1 MNNGIN
7 YLTNDN
13 TIYIKDNSD
22 CMEVKCMKYYFER
35 MYCTMKKY
43 ELNSKQK
50 NIISEKYIS
59 DIDRITMDQD
69 NKRLIIYTDTK
80 GELVIDY
87 DNDIDLKKD
96 YEALKKLISDDII
109 NIQDVYNEEEDLTTN
124 ELKEMFKE
132 LDILTKTLM

>member
-1 MNNGIN
+1 
-7 YLTNDN
+7 
-13 TIYIKDNSD
+13 
-22 CMEVKCMKYYFER
+22 
-35 MYCTMKKY
+35 
-43 ELNSKQK
+43 
-50 NIISEKYIS
+50 
-59 DIDRITMDQD
+59 MDQD
-69 NKRLIIYTDTK
+69 NKRLVIYTDIK

-96 YEALKKLISDDII
+96 YESLKKLIIDDII

>member
-1 MNNGIN
+1 
-7 YLTNDN
+7 
-13 TIYIKDNSD
+13 
-22 CMEVKCMKYYFER
+22 
-35 MYCTMKKY
+35 MKKY

-109 NIQDVYNEEEDLTTN
+109 NIQDIYSEEEDLTTN

-132 LDILTKTLM
+132 LDILTKTLL

>member
-1 MNNGIN
+1 
-7 YLTNDN
+7 
-13 TIYIKDNSD
+13 
-22 CMEVKCMKYYFER
+22 
-35 MYCTMKKY
+35 MKKY

-59 DIDRITMDQD
+59 DIDSINIDQD

-96 YEALKKLISDDII
+96 YDSLKKLISDDII
-109 NIQDVYNEEEDLTTN
+109 NIQDVYSEEEDLTTN

>member
-1 MNNGIN
+1 M
-7 YLTNDN
+7 
-13 TIYIKDNSD
+13 
-22 CMEVKCMKYYFER
+22 C
-35 MYCTMKKY
+35 CTMKKY

>member
-1 MNNGIN
+1 
-7 YLTNDN
+7 
-13 TIYIKDNSD
+13 
-22 CMEVKCMKYYFER
+22 
-35 MYCTMKKY
+35 MKKY

-50 NIISEKYIS
+50 NIISEKYVS
-59 DIDRITMDQD
+59 DIDRIIMDQD
-69 NKRLIIYTDTK
+69 NKRLIIYTDIK

-109 NIQDVYNEEEDLTTN
+109 NIQDIYNEEEDLTTN

>member
-1 MNNGIN
+1 
-7 YLTNDN
+7 
-13 TIYIKDNSD
+13 
-22 CMEVKCMKYYFER
+22 
-35 MYCTMKKY
+35 MKKY

-59 DIDRITMDQD
+59 DIDSIIIDQD

-96 YEALKKLISDDII
+96 YESLKKLISDDII

>member
-1 MNNGIN
+1 
-7 YLTNDN
+7 
-13 TIYIKDNSD
+13 
-22 CMEVKCMKYYFER
+22 
-35 MYCTMKKY
+35 MKKY

-109 NIQDVYNEEEDLTTN
+109 NIQDVYNE
-124 ELKEMFKE
+124 
-132 LDILTKTLM
+132 

>member
-1 MNNGIN
+1 
-7 YLTNDN
+7 
-13 TIYIKDNSD
+13 
-22 CMEVKCMKYYFER
+22 
-35 MYCTMKKY
+35 MKKY

-59 DIDRITMDQD
+59 DIDRIIMDQD
-69 NKRLIIYTDTK
+69 NKRLIIYTDIK
-80 GELVIDY
+80 SELVIDY

-96 YEALKKLISDDII
+96 YESLKKLIIDDII

>member
-1 MNNGIN
+1 
-7 YLTNDN
+7 
-13 TIYIKDNSD
+13 
-22 CMEVKCMKYYFER
+22 
-35 MYCTMKKY
+35 MKKY

-59 DIDRITMDQD
+59 DIDRIIMDQD
-69 NKRLIIYTDTK
+69 NKRLIIYTDIK
-80 GELVIDY
+80 SELVIDY

>member
-1 MNNGIN
+1 M
-7 YLTNDN
+7 
-13 TIYIKDNSD
+13 
-22 CMEVKCMKYYFER
+22 C
-35 MYCTMKKY
+35 CTMKKY

-59 DIDRITMDQD
+59 DIDRIIMDQD

-80 GELVIDY
+80 GEQVIDY

>member
-1 MNNGIN
+1 
-7 YLTNDN
+7 
-13 TIYIKDNSD
+13 
-22 CMEVKCMKYYFER
+22 
-35 MYCTMKKY
+35 MKKY

-87 DNDIDLKKD
+87 DNDINLKKD
-96 YEALKKLISDDII
+96 YEALKKIISDDII

>member
-1 MNNGIN
+1 
-7 YLTNDN
+7 
-13 TIYIKDNSD
+13 
-22 CMEVKCMKYYFER
+22 
-35 MYCTMKKY
+35 MKKY
-43 ELNSKQK
+43 ELNSKQN

-59 DIDRITMDQD
+59 DIDRIIMDQD

-96 YEALKKLISDDII
+96 YESLKKLISDDII

>member
-1 MNNGIN
+1 
-7 YLTNDN
+7 
-13 TIYIKDNSD
+13 
-22 CMEVKCMKYYFER
+22 
-35 MYCTMKKY
+35 
-43 ELNSKQK
+43 
-50 NIISEKYIS
+50 
-59 DIDRITMDQD
+59 MDQD

>member
-1 MNNGIN
+1 
-7 YLTNDN
+7 
-13 TIYIKDNSD
+13 
-22 CMEVKCMKYYFER
+22 
-35 MYCTMKKY
+35 MKKY

-59 DIDRITMDQD
+59 DIDRIIMDQD
-69 NKRLIIYTDTK
+69 NKRLIFYTDIK

-132 LDILTKTLM
+132 LDILTKTLL

>member
-1 MNNGIN
+1 
-7 YLTNDN
+7 
-13 TIYIKDNSD
+13 
-22 CMEVKCMKYYFER
+22 
-35 MYCTMKKY
+35 MKKY

-96 YEALKKLISDDII
+96 YESLKKLISDDII

>member
-1 MNNGIN
+1 
-7 YLTNDN
+7 
-13 TIYIKDNSD
+13 
-22 CMEVKCMKYYFER
+22 
-35 MYCTMKKY
+35 MKKY

-59 DIDRITMDQD
+59 DIDSIIMDQD

-96 YEALKKLISDDII
+96 YDSLKKLISDDII
-109 NIQDVYNEEEDLTTN
+109 NIQDVYSEEEDLTTN

>member
-1 MNNGIN
+1 
-7 YLTNDN
+7 
-13 TIYIKDNSD
+13 
-22 CMEVKCMKYYFER
+22 
-35 MYCTMKKY
+35 MKKY

-59 DIDRITMDQD
+59 DIDRIIMDQD
-69 NKRLIIYTDTK
+69 NKRLIFYTDIK

-109 NIQDVYNEEEDLTTN
+109 NIQDIYSEEEDLTTN

>member
-1 MNNGIN
+1 
-7 YLTNDN
+7 
-13 TIYIKDNSD
+13 
-22 CMEVKCMKYYFER
+22 
-35 MYCTMKKY
+35 MKKY

-59 DIDRITMDQD
+59 DIDRIIMDQD
-69 NKRLIIYTDTK
+69 NKRLIIYTDIK

>member
-1 MNNGIN
+1 
-7 YLTNDN
+7 
-13 TIYIKDNSD
+13 
-22 CMEVKCMKYYFER
+22 
-35 MYCTMKKY
+35 MKKY

-59 DIDRITMDQD
+59 DIDRIIMDQD

-109 NIQDVYNEEEDLTTN
+109 NIQDIYSEEEDLTTN

>member
-1 MNNGIN
+1 
-7 YLTNDN
+7 
-13 TIYIKDNSD
+13 
-22 CMEVKCMKYYFER
+22 
-35 MYCTMKKY
+35 MKKY

-59 DIDRITMDQD
+59 DIDRIIMDQD

-96 YEALKKLISDDII
+96 YESLKKLISDDII
-109 NIQDVYNEEEDLTTN
+109 NIQDIYSEEEDPIIN
-124 ELKEMFKE
+124 EIKEMWDE

>member
-1 MNNGIN
+1 
-7 YLTNDN
+7 
-13 TIYIKDNSD
+13 
-22 CMEVKCMKYYFER
+22 
-35 MYCTMKKY
+35 MKKY

-109 NIQDVYNEEEDLTTN
+109 NIQDIYNEEEDLTTN

>member
-1 MNNGIN
+1 
-7 YLTNDN
+7 
-13 TIYIKDNSD
+13 
-22 CMEVKCMKYYFER
+22 
-35 MYCTMKKY
+35 MKKY

-59 DIDRITMDQD
+59 DIDSIIMDQD

>member
-1 MNNGIN
+1 
-7 YLTNDN
+7 
-13 TIYIKDNSD
+13 
-22 CMEVKCMKYYFER
+22 
-35 MYCTMKKY
+35 
-43 ELNSKQK
+43 
-50 NIISEKYIS
+50 
-59 DIDRITMDQD
+59 MDQD

-132 LDILTKTLM
+132 LDILTKTLF

>member
-1 MNNGIN
+1 
-7 YLTNDN
+7 
-13 TIYIKDNSD
+13 
-22 CMEVKCMKYYFER
+22 
-35 MYCTMKKY
+35 MKKY

-59 DIDRITMDQD
+59 EIDRITMDQD

-109 NIQDVYNEEEDLTTN
+109 NIQDIYDEEEDLTTN

-132 LDILTKTLM
+132 MDILTKTLF

>member
-1 MNNGIN
+1 
-7 YLTNDN
+7 
-13 TIYIKDNSD
+13 
-22 CMEVKCMKYYFER
+22 
-35 MYCTMKKY
+35 MKKY

-59 DIDRITMDQD
+59 DIDSIIVDQD

-96 YEALKKLISDDII
+96 YESLKKIISDDII

>member
-1 MNNGIN
+1 
-7 YLTNDN
+7 
-13 TIYIKDNSD
+13 
-22 CMEVKCMKYYFER
+22 
-35 MYCTMKKY
+35 MKKY

-59 DIDRITMDQD
+59 DIDSIIMDQD
-69 NKRLIIYTDTK
+69 NKRLIIYTDIK
-80 GELVIDY
+80 SELVIDY

-96 YEALKKLISDDII
+96 YDALKKLISDDII

>member
-1 MNNGIN
+1 
-7 YLTNDN
+7 
-13 TIYIKDNSD
+13 
-22 CMEVKCMKYYFER
+22 
-35 MYCTMKKY
+35 MKKY

-59 DIDRITMDQD
+59 DIDRIIMDQD

-96 YEALKKLISDDII
+96 YEALKKLISNDII

>member
-1 MNNGIN
+1 
-7 YLTNDN
+7 
-13 TIYIKDNSD
+13 
-22 CMEVKCMKYYFER
+22 
-35 MYCTMKKY
+35 MKKY

-80 GELVIDY
+80 GEQVIDY

-132 LDILTKTLM
+132 LDILTKTLL

>member
-1 MNNGIN
+1 
-7 YLTNDN
+7 
-13 TIYIKDNSD
+13 
-22 CMEVKCMKYYFER
+22 
-35 MYCTMKKY
+35 MKKY

-59 DIDRITMDQD
+59 DIDRIIMDQD
-69 NKRLIIYTDTK
+69 NKRLIFYTDIK

-109 NIQDVYNEEEDLTTN
+109 NIQDIYSEEEDLTTN

-132 LDILTKTLM
+132 LDILTKTLL

>member
-1 MNNGIN
+1 
-7 YLTNDN
+7 
-13 TIYIKDNSD
+13 
-22 CMEVKCMKYYFER
+22 
-35 MYCTMKKY
+35 MKKY

-59 DIDRITMDQD
+59 DIDRIIMDQD
-69 NKRLIIYTDTK
+69 NKRLIIYTDIK
-80 GELVIDY
+80 SELVIDY

-109 NIQDVYNEEEDLTTN
+109 NIQDIYSEEEDPIIN
-124 ELKEMFKE
+124 EIKEMWDE

>member
-1 MNNGIN
+1 
-7 YLTNDN
+7 
-13 TIYIKDNSD
+13 
-22 CMEVKCMKYYFER
+22 
-35 MYCTMKKY
+35 MKKY

-59 DIDRITMDQD
+59 DIDMITMDQD

-87 DNDIDLKKD
+87 ENNIDLKKD
-96 YEALKKLISDDII
+96 YEALKKIISDDII

>member
-1 MNNGIN
+1 
-7 YLTNDN
+7 
-13 TIYIKDNSD
+13 
-22 CMEVKCMKYYFER
+22 
-35 MYCTMKKY
+35 MKKY

-59 DIDRITMDQD
+59 DIDSIIMDQD

-96 YEALKKLISDDII
+96 YESLKKIISDDII

>member
-1 MNNGIN
+1 
-7 YLTNDN
+7 
-13 TIYIKDNSD
+13 
-22 CMEVKCMKYYFER
+22 
-35 MYCTMKKY
+35 MKKY

-59 DIDRITMDQD
+59 DIDRIIMDQD
-69 NKRLIIYTDTK
+69 NKRLIFYTDIK

-132 LDILTKTLM
+132 LDILTKTLF